1 MNCASRGSP
10 PRVYGEKRD
19 DKPAFEQIKGSPPRV
34 RGKVFCTPSFAPNS
48 GITPACAGKR
58 PANTCRNRSNG
69 DHPRVCG
76 EKDHRR
82 CAALLCQGSPPRV
95 RGKVLISEAVPS
107 SAGITPACAGKSF
120 SGNFSPAR
128 MKDHPRVCGEKPAH
142 APSLRAPSGSPP
154 RARGKEKAKDRLEIK
169 TGSPPRA
176 RGKVPVRRRQRGEH
190 GITPACAG
198 KSPDCRCAL
207 TANLHHPR
215 VRGEKPWP
223 MRTAPSSSGSPPRV
237 RGKADR
243 EAVAVDD
250 DGITPACA
258 GKSILDWRIL
268 GYQRDHPRVCGE
280 KAIVCL
286 FPQIVPGSPPRVRGK
301 ARYNIIGYA
310 PAGITPARAGKRPR
324 PTRWQSSRRDH
335 PRACGEK
342 IQHQRNSNAERGSPP
357 RVRGKDKST

>member
-1 MNCASRGSP
+1 MCGEKAALLSMNCASRGSP

-58 PANTCRNRSNG
+58 PANTCRNWSNG

-154 RARGKEKAKDRLEIK
+154 RARGKEKFGTPALYKM
-169 TGSPPRA
+169 
-176 RGKVPVRRRQRGEH
+176 

-198 KSPDCRCAL
+198 KRLKRIPYLLCSCAKHL
-207 TANLHHPR
+207 FTPQFCVDNLCQL
-215 VRGEKPWP
+215 
-223 MRTAPSSSGSPPRV
+223 
-237 RGKADR
+237 
-243 EAVAVDD
+243 AVGHSAV
-250 DGITPACA
+250 
-258 GKSILDWRIL
+258 SL
-268 GYQRDHPRVCGE
+268 
-280 KAIVCL
+280 
-286 FPQIVPGSPPRVRGK
+286 
-301 ARYNIIGYA
+301 NI
-310 PAGITPARAGKRPR
+310 R
-324 PTRWQSSRRDH
+324 
-335 PRACGEK
+335 
-342 IQHQRNSNAERGSPP
+342 
-357 RVRGKDKST
+357 